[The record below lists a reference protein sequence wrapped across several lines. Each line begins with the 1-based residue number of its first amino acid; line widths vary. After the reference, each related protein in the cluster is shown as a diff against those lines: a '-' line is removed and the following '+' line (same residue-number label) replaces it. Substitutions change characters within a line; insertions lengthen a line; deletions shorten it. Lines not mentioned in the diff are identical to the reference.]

1 MRATADDPA
10 ALPGAFSLLHDFLV
24 HGPKT
29 NKPAAQVQQASTKHG
44 QPITCKHTKEKK
56 KKKLSKLFF
65 FLHILD

>member
-44 QPITCKHTKEKK
+44 QPITCKHILKK
-56 KKKLSKLFF
+56 KRKKSYLNYFSFCIF
-65 FLHILD
+65 